1 MRLSESGLRKVIRRI
16 VAEQAAMEDPYE
28 ILANGLLNNDPREI
42 NWGVEFLNRSL
53 KPTDTNDMIVQRL
66 VQYGVDEM
74 TARSFVDKTFPE

>member
-1 MRLSESGLRKVIRRI
+1 MRITESGLRKVIKRI
-16 VAEQAAMEDPYE
+16 VAEHAAMEDPYE
-28 ILANGLLNNDPREI
+28 ILANGLLNNDLKEI

-74 TARSFVDKTFPE
+74 TAHSFVDKTFPE